1 MTDSA
6 RSTFGIIVESD
17 EVAQALPVRRALG
30 QLKDVLERRGV
41 CCIAGSG
48 LDVAGEAEKV
58 LLVGGPESGLARRL
72 LAEWNVKLCTE
83 PESLCLRYI
92 PWGGQYILVAYGS
105 DARSLAYAILELVDR
120 AETSVDPL
128 AAIESQP
135 YVRER
140 LGNRIRSVAR
150 FFVSEAEDKP
160 WFYDKQ
166 FWDEY
171 LAGLVRSRFS
181 RFSLTL
187 AAGYDSP
194 RDTRDSHMYFP
205 YPFLVDVAG
214 YSVQAV
220 GLAPEELEDRVAELL
235 KVVGLQPHAFS
246 GGQRQRIAVARALAL
261 QPKFIV
267 CDEPVSALDASVRA
281 QILNLFM
288 RLQHEFGLTYLFI
301 SHDLAVVRHVSDR
314 IAVMYLGWIVEQGP
328 AAQLCSAPQHPYT
341 EALLSAIP
349 VPIPGRK
356 RKRIVLQGDVPNPAN
371 PPPGCRFSPRCL
383 YRQAICEREVPLLR
397 PTRLGEQQTAACHF
411 ADRLDLAGI

>member
-1 MTDSA
+1 MNVRT
-6 RSTFGIIVESD
+6 IV
-17 EVAQALPVRRALG
+17 
-30 QLKDVLERRGV
+30 
-41 CCIAGSG
+41 
-48 LDVAGEAEKV
+48 AEP
-58 LLVGGPESGLARRL
+58 L
-72 LAEWNVKLCTE
+72 
-83 PESLCLRYI
+83 
-92 PWGGQYILVAYGS
+92 ILH
-105 DARSLAYAILELVDR
+105 R
-120 AETSVDPL
+120 
-128 AAIESQP
+128 
-135 YVRER
+135 
-140 LGNRIRSVAR
+140 VAR
-150 FFVSEAEDKP
+150 GK
-160 WFYDKQ
+160 
-166 FWDEY
+166 
-171 LAGLVRSRFS
+171 
-181 RFSLTL
+181 
-187 AAGYDSP
+187 
-194 RDTRDSHMYFP
+194 
-205 YPFLVDVAG
+205 
-214 YSVQAV
+214 
-220 GLAPEELEDRVAELL
+220 ELEDRVAELL
-235 KVVGLQPHAFS
+235 TVVGLQPHHMRRLPHAFS